1 MTKEKKNKTL
11 KEMLGA
17 EAYLEYK
24 CDTDAIIKKQTKIA
38 DKQVGIVTQRVE
50 DKFERRL
57 IEEFSKFRTEQ
68 DQRFNKVDDRFNRMN
83 EKFDKKFDNLY
94 TAMMSQTRWMLSFM
108 LSQTGLILGVVYFL
122 LRH

>member
-57 IEEFSKFRTEQ
+57 IEEFSKFRTEI
-68 DQRFNKVDDRFNRMN
+68 DQRFNKVE
-83 EKFDKKFDNLY
+83 EKFDKKFDHLY
-94 TAMMSQTRWMLSFM
+94 GAMMSQTRWMLSFM
-108 LSQTGLILGVVYFL
+108 LSQTGLILGVMYFL
-122 LRH
+122 LKH

>member
-1 MTKEKKNKTL
+1 MNTMTKEKKNKTL

-57 IEEFSKFRTEQ
+57 IEEISGLDIKMTDSFASLRKDFSEQ
-68 DQRFNKVDDRFNRMN
+68 M
-83 EKFDKKFDNLY
+83 
-94 TAMMSQTRWMLSFM
+94 TSQLKWMLTFM
-108 LSQTGLILGVVYFL
+108 ATQTAFL
-122 LRH
+122 ASIMFFLHK